1 VGQGNN
7 FGIGIVN
14 AGVNDNVI
22 VDNVV
27 MGNTNGIVI
36 LSAGAQGNLILRN
49 LVIGNPP
56 VQVSVDHPA
65 GTGGV
70 DIRNLSAPNVNT
82 IENNVCLTAQNADC
96 PNVDETRMRLP
107 G

>member
-1 VGQGNN
+1 M
-7 FGIGIVN
+7 
-14 AGVNDNVI
+14 NDNVI

-56 VQVSVDHPA
+56 IQPPA
-65 GTGGV
+65 LPLGTVAPPGV

-82 IENNVCLTAQNADC
+82 IEDNVCLTAENAAC

>member
-1 VGQGNN
+1 
-7 FGIGIVN
+7 
-14 AGVNDNVI
+14 
-22 VDNVV
+22 

-36 LSAGAQGNLILRN
+36 LNGSAQGNLILRN

-65 GTGGV
+65 TGGV
-70 DIRNLSAPNVNT
+70 DIRNLSAPDVNT
-82 IENNVCLTAQNADC
+82 IQDNVCLTAQNADC
-96 PNVDETRMRLP
+96 PNVDQTRMRLP

>member
-1 VGQGNN
+1 
-7 FGIGIVN
+7 
-14 AGVNDNVI
+14 
-22 VDNVV
+22 
-27 MGNTNGIVI
+27 MGNTNGIVV
-36 LSAGAQGNLILRN
+36 LNGSAQGNLILRN

-56 VQVSVDHPA
+56 VQVSVDHP

-82 IENNVCLTAQNADC
+82 IQDNVCLTAQNADC
-96 PNVDETRMRLP
+96 PNVDQTRMRLP